1 MSTTTNPLAAA
12 AKKSKA
18 PHVAKKPGSKRA
30 ATATRVRRTDV
41 PYEKIAKLFN
51 DGKGMKEISDSLE
64 LTESKKKT
72 PYSIVNNALYRLG
85 KFGVKVGDKTIKI
98 KRG

>member
-1 MSTTTNPLAAA
+1 MASNPLAAA
-12 AKKSKA
+12 AAKKGPKKSGPKL
-18 PHVAKKPGSKRA
+18 VKKKT

-41 PYEKIAKLFN
+41 PYQKIADLFN
-51 DGKGMKEISDSLE
+51 DGKGMKEISDKLE
-64 LTESKKKT
+64 LTEPKKKT

-85 KFGVKVGDKTIKI
+85 KTGVKVGDKTVKI